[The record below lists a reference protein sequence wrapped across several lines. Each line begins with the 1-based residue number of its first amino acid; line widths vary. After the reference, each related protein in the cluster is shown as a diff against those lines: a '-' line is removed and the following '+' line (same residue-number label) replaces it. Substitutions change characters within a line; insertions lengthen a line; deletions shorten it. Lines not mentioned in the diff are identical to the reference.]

1 MTSKEKGGTPDMYVR
16 MQVLGGKTG
25 RPALREI
32 GASMYLLMVKV
43 YGREYCYL
51 IDAGMETND
60 DLEVSWRGPMDIG
73 KLKYLPMIDAAF
85 ATHAHR
91 DHVAA
96 FCMKEV
102 RSRLKPDAPLI
113 ATKTTAAFLPYV
125 LHDQV
130 KIAGK
135 KGEKKPYGLK
145 DIYEMTKRARAPIT
159 KPEILELVP
168 GAISVLVWPAGHIRG
183 ACSYFFKIRE
193 GRKEVVI
200 MFSGDYA
207 LHNQLSTMA
216 APLPPEG
223 WYPDVIMSF
232 DSTNG
237 AEHLRPWKSEIE
249 RMADDGF
256 AAVKAGSWFFTF
268 AFAMDRCQTFASALS
283 QKGLPVY
290 LDGPSALEL
299 GKVMASGNGFWCEG
313 DTRVDPGGVKEAE
326 FYGEPV
332 ALGEPAA
339 IVAPSGMGHGPAAGY
354 LLELLGRE
362 NAVIG
367 SSGYVARGTNG
378 YRVVNAKRGDTVR
391 IETGENK
398 ESVEVVVRA
407 RCEKYRATAH
417 SLRED
422 AVLQIEKLLAWST
435 FRTRGDKPLVG
446 LHHGSTRAYDWF
458 QKVLDSRFRTIRAD
472 VEKDRDIEL
481 ID

>member
-1 MTSKEKGGTPDMYVR
+1 MNVR
-16 MQVLGGKTG
+16 MRILGGKTG
-25 RPALREI
+25 RSALHEI

-60 DLEVSWRGPMDIG
+60 DLEVSWRGPMDVA
-73 KLKYLPMIDAAF
+73 KLRYSPMIDAAF

-96 FCMKEV
+96 FCLKEV

-113 ATKTTAAFLPYV
+113 ATRTTSAFLPYV
-125 LHDQV
+125 LHDQFR
-130 KIAGK
+130 IAEK
-135 KGEKKPYGLK
+135 KDEKKPYGLK
-145 DIYEMTKRARAPIT
+145 DIYEMTKRTRKGRIA

-183 ACSYFFKIRE
+183 ACSYFFKICE
-193 GRKEVVI
+193 GSKEVVI

-207 LHNQLSTMA
+207 LHDQLSTVA

-232 DSTNG
+232 DCTNG
-237 AEHLRPWKSEIE
+237 AEKLNSWKSEIE

-256 AAVKAGSWFFTF
+256 TAVKAGSWFFTF
-268 AFAMDRCQTFASALS
+268 AFAMDRCPTFASALA

-290 LDGPSALEL
+290 LDGPSALSL

-313 DTRVDPGGVKEAE
+313 DRRVDMAGVRETE

-332 ALGEPAA
+332 VLGEPSA

-354 LLELLGRE
+354 LVDLLQRE

-367 SSGYVARGTNG
+367 SSGYVAAGTNG
-378 YRVVNAKRGDTVR
+378 RKVVNAKRGDTVR
-391 IETGENK
+391 IETSEN
-398 ESVEVVVRA
+398 EEPVEVVVAA

-417 SLRED
+417 ALRED
-422 AVLQIEKLLAWST
+422 AVTRIEELLARSS
-435 FRTRGDKPLVG
+435 FRTRGGKPLVG
-446 LHHGSTRAYDWF
+446 LCHGSTRAYDWF
-458 QKVLDSRFRTIRAD
+458 QKNLDSRFRTIRAD

-481 ID
+481 VD